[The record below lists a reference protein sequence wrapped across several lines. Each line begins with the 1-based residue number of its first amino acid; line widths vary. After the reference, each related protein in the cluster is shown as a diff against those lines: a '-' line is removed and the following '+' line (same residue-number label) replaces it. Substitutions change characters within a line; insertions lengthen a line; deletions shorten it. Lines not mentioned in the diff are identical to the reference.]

1 MKHGVVYYR
10 PEEAARNVGFIKLL
24 KLAAERAGL
33 LLTLSMYPD
42 DLTPDSDFIIFRE
55 RNAKLARELE
65 NSGHRLFNR
74 AKINQIANDKYAT
87 YQLATFMGVPAVPSR
102 LVDSPDELD
111 SYPAVL
117 KTVDGHGGV
126 EVARVL
132 DEMEAGWFFTRF
144 MDRRIIGQPFIES
157 GAADVRLFM
166 VGNELAGAVKRTGST
181 GFKSN
186 YTLGG
191 RVDPYRPT
199 ADMVRAAQRLTRAL
213 KSDYIGVDFLLLPD
227 GGFLLNEIEDP
238 VGARSLY
245 ETSDVNIADV
255 LMQHIKNKLNE

>member
-1 MKHGVVYYR
+1 MKHGIVYYR
-10 PEEAARNVGFIKLL
+10 PDEAARNVSFIKLL
-24 KLAAERAGL
+24 KLAAERTGL
-33 LLTLSMYPD
+33 VLTLSMYPD
-42 DLTPDSDFIIFRE
+42 DLSADADFIIFRE

-65 NSGHRLFNR
+65 NAGHRIFNR
-74 AKINQIANDKYAT
+74 AQINQIANDKFAT
-87 YQLATFMGVPAVPSR
+87 YQLATFLGIPAVPSR
-102 LVDSPDELD
+102 LVESPDELD
-111 SYPAVL
+111 TYPAVL

-157 GAADVRLFM
+157 GAADVRLYM
-166 VGNELAGAVKRTGST
+166 VGNELAGAVKRTGSS

-186 YTLGG
+186 FTLGG
-191 RVDPYRPT
+191 RVDPHMPS
-199 ADMVRAAQRLTRAL
+199 ADMVRAAQRITRAL

-245 ETSDVNIADV
+245 ETSDVDIADV
-255 LMQHIKNKLNE
+255 LMQHIKMKLND